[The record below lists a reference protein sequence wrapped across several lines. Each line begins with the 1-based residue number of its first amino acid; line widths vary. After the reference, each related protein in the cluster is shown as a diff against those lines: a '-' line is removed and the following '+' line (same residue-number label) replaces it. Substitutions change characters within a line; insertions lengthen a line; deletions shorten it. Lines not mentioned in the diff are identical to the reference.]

1 VLAPRS
7 QLEAEWHRTAPRT
20 KQLVADVGV
29 LRKLLDYLVRYDA
42 FSFYYLLM
50 KLQVASSE
58 QASPSLWS
66 VISLVYDSGFCVR
79 SLNAGAI
86 MFSMVRF
93 HRLMSEAA
101 NQIFKKAK
109 ERVYRLVPVPA
120 SKSTSTKNPISSGKT
135 MAVCSLCAQTIT

>member
-1 VLAPRS
+1 M
-7 QLEAEWHRTAPRT
+7 EAEWHRTAPRT

-66 VISLVYDSGFCVR
+66 VPYHCVSLAFVVSPL
-79 SLNAGAI
+79 SLNLCCISFLHRCNAAQVDVRGGEPNLQEGEGEGLPPRAGAD
-86 MFSMVRF
+86 SQARG
-93 HRLMSEAA
+93 S
-101 NQIFKKAK
+101 QKASI
-109 ERVYRLVPVPA
+109 RR
-120 SKSTSTKNPISSGKT
+120 
-135 MAVCSLCAQTIT
+135 